1 MDKIHQAIIERK
13 HMPRDTQH
21 RTATV
26 SRKTKETSI
35 RVSVNLDGTGRAEI
49 KTGIGFFDHMLE
61 QLARHSLIDVSIEAE
76 GDLHID
82 GHHTVEDVGLTL
94 GQALAQALGEKR
106 GIVRYGHSYAPMDE
120 TLSRV
125 ALDLSGRPYCVW
137 RVNFT
142 REHIGEMEVELFKE
156 FFHSVAQTGGI
167 TLHCENLYGEINH
180 HIIEA
185 TFKAFAKAL
194 RMAVTIDERAADAIP
209 STKGTL

>member
-1 MDKIHQAIIERK
+1 
-13 HMPRDTQH
+13 MPRDLKQ
-21 RTATV
+21 RTATLN
-26 SRKTKETSI
+26 RKTKETNISVSI
-35 RVSVNLDGTGRAEI
+35 NLDGTGKADI
-49 KTGIGFFDHMLE
+49 QTGIGFFDHMLE
-61 QLARHSLIDVSIEAE
+61 QLAKHGLIDLTIKAD

-94 GQALAQALGEKR
+94 GQAIKDALGEKR
-106 GIVRYGHSYAPMDE
+106 GIVRYGSAYAPMDE

-137 RVNFT
+137 RFKFT
-142 REHIGEMEVELFKE
+142 REHVGEMEVELFKE

-167 TLHCENLYGEINH
+167 TLHCENLYGENNH
-180 HIIEA
+180 HIIES

-194 RMAVTIDERAADAIP
+194 RMAVSIDERAADAIP

>member
-1 MDKIHQAIIERK
+1 
-13 HMPRDTQH
+13 MPRD
-21 RTATV
+21 RKDRIASI
-26 SRKTKETSI
+26 SRRTKETDI
-35 RVSVNLDGTGRAEI
+35 RVSVNLDGTGQADIR
-49 KTGIGFFDHMLE
+49 TGIGFFDHMLE
-61 QLARHSLIDVSIEAE
+61 QLAKHSLIDVTIQAE

-94 GQALAQALGEKR
+94 GQALKEALGEKR
-106 GIVRYGHSYAPMDE
+106 GITRYGHSYAPMDE

-167 TLHCENLYGEINH
+167 TLHCENLYGENNH

-194 RMAVTIDERAADAIP
+194 RMAVGIDERAADAVP
-209 STKGTL
+209 STKGSL

>member
-1 MDKIHQAIIERK
+1 
-13 HMPRDTQH
+13 MPRDNH
-21 RTATV
+21 KPRIGV
-26 SRKTKETSI
+26 ISRKTKETDI
-35 RVSVNLDGTGRAEI
+35 RVSVNLDGTGKADIR
-49 KTGIGFFDHMLE
+49 TGIGFFDHMLE
-61 QLARHSLIDVSIEAE
+61 QLARHGLIDLSIEAT

-82 GHHTVEDVGLTL
+82 GHHTVEDVGLAL
-94 GQALAQALGEKR
+94 GSALKEALGEKR
-106 GIVRYGHSYAPMDE
+106 GVVRYGHSYAPMDE

-142 REHIGEMEVELFKE
+142 REHLGDMEVELFKE

-167 TLHCENLYGEINH
+167 TLHCENLYGENNH

-194 RMAVTIDERAADAIP
+194 RMAVAIDDRAFDSVP

>member
-1 MDKIHQAIIERK
+1 
-13 HMPRDTQH
+13 MPRDNTKH
-21 RTATV
+21 RTATL
-26 SRKTKETSI
+26 SRKTKETDI
-35 RVSVNLDGTGRAEI
+35 RVSINLDGTGKAEVN
-49 KTGIGFFDHMLE
+49 TGIGFFDHMLE
-61 QLARHSLIDVSIEAE
+61 QLAKHSLIDVSVEAK

-106 GIVRYGHSYAPMDE
+106 GIVRYGHAYAPMDE

-137 RVNFT
+137 RLNFT

-156 FFHSVAQTGGI
+156 FFHSIAQTGGI
-167 TLHCENLYGEINH
+167 TLHCENLYGTNNH
-180 HIIEA
+180 HVIEA

-194 RMAVTIDERAADAIP
+194 RMAVSIDERAADVIP

>member
-1 MDKIHQAIIERK
+1 
-13 HMPRDTQH
+13 MPRDTQN

-82 GHHTVEDVGLTL
+82 GHHTVEDVGLCL
-94 GQALAQALGEKR
+94 GQALGQALGEKR

-137 RVNFT
+137 QVEFT
-142 REHIGEMEVELFKE
+142 RERIGEMEVELFKE
-156 FFHSVAQTGGI
+156 FFHSLAQTGGI
-167 TLHCENLYGEINH
+167 TLHCENLYGTNNH

-194 RMAVTIDERAADAIP
+194 RMAVTIDERAADSVP

>member
-1 MDKIHQAIIERK
+1 
-13 HMPRDTQH
+13 MPRDNH
-21 RTATV
+21 KPRIGV
-26 SRKTKETSI
+26 ISRKTKETDI
-35 RVSVNLDGTGRAEI
+35 RVSVNLDGTGKADIR
-49 KTGIGFFDHMLE
+49 TGIGFFDHMLE
-61 QLARHSLIDVSIEAE
+61 QLARHGLIDLSIAAT

-82 GHHTVEDVGLTL
+82 GHHTVEDVGLAL
-94 GQALAQALGEKR
+94 GSALKEALGEKR
-106 GIVRYGHSYAPMDE
+106 GVVRYGHSYAPMDE

-142 REHIGEMEVELFKE
+142 REHLGDMEVELFKE

-167 TLHCENLYGEINH
+167 TLHCENLYGENNH

-194 RMAVTIDERAADAIP
+194 RMAVAIDDRAFDSVP

>member
-1 MDKIHQAIIERK
+1 
-13 HMPRDTQH
+13 MPRDTQQ

-26 SRKTKETSI
+26 NRKTKETSI
-35 RVSVNLDGTGRAEI
+35 GVSLNLDGTGKADI
-49 KTGIGFFDHMLE
+49 HTGIGFFDHMLE
-61 QLARHSLIDVSIEAE
+61 QLAKHSLIDVTIKAD

-94 GQALAQALGEKR
+94 GQALTQALGEKR
-106 GIVRYGHSYAPMDE
+106 GIIRYGSAYAPMDE

-137 RVNFT
+137 NVKFT
-142 REHIGEMEVELFKE
+142 REHIGDMEVELFKE

-167 TLHCENLYGEINH
+167 TLHCENLYGENNH

-194 RMAVTIDERAADAIP
+194 RMAVTIDERAADMIP
-209 STKGTL
+209 STKGSL